1 MRLSLISGV
10 ALTAVMA
17 MTSFARADIVIG
29 NIAPVTGPVAAYGMQ
44 VKNGVAAA
52 AEAINAEGG
61 IKGEKIVIKL
71 FDDAGEPKQGV
82 SVANQVVGEGIKF
95 VVGPVTSGV
104 SMPVSDVLA
113 ENGILMIPP
122 TSTTPDLTTR
132 GLDTVFRTCGRD
144 DQQAEVAAQYILKH
158 YKDKR
163 VAVVYDKNTYGTGLA
178 NNLKATLNKG
188 GVKEVVDQGINA
200 GEKDYSA
207 LITRLKSEKADVI
220 YFGGYHPEGG
230 LIARQPADQGIK
242 AQIIGAEGLSNT
254 EYWAIGGAAAAGTL
268 FTNSADP
275 TKNPSAAKI
284 MEALKAKNIP
294 AEAFTLNAYAALQVI
309 KAGIEK
315 AGSADPAAV
324 GAALHSGAP
333 VSTVVGDLRYA
344 KTGDLTTPTFVLYK
358 WEDGKAAE
366 VK

>member
-1 MRLSLISGV
+1 MLRLSQICVDAHDPERLGAWWAGV
-10 ALTAVMA
+10 LGWPLRVDADGDAFVTPPPGQGSELLFLAVPE
-17 MTSFARADIVIG
+17 DKV
-29 NIAPVTGPVAAYGMQ
+29 
-44 VKNGVAAA
+44 VKNR
-52 AEAINAEGG
+52 
-61 IKGEKIVIKL
+61 L
-71 FDDAGEPKQGV
+71 HLDF
-82 SVANQVVGEGIKF
+82 
-95 VVGPVTSGV
+95 
-104 SMPVSDVLA
+104 
-113 ENGILMIPP
+113 
-122 TSTTPDLTTR
+122 TP
-132 GLDTVFRTCGRD
+132 D

-230 LIARQPADQGIK
+230 LIARQLADQGIK

-324 GAALHSGAP
+324 AAALHSGAP
-333 VSTVVGDLRYA
+333 VSTVVGDLTYA

>member
-1 MRLSLISGV
+1 
-10 ALTAVMA
+10 
-17 MTSFARADIVIG
+17 
-29 NIAPVTGPVAAYGMQ
+29 MQ

-113 ENGILMIPP
+113 ENGILMITP

-163 VAVVYDKNTYGTGLA
+163 VA
-178 NNLKATLNKG
+178 
-188 GVKEVVDQGINA
+188 
-200 GEKDYSA
+200 
-207 LITRLKSEKADVI
+207 
-220 YFGGYHPEGG
+220 
-230 LIARQPADQGIK
+230 
-242 AQIIGAEGLSNT
+242 
-254 EYWAIGGAAAAGTL
+254 
-268 FTNSADP
+268 
-275 TKNPSAAKI
+275 
-284 MEALKAKNIP
+284 
-294 AEAFTLNAYAALQVI
+294 
-309 KAGIEK
+309 
-315 AGSADPAAV
+315 
-324 GAALHSGAP
+324 
-333 VSTVVGDLRYA
+333 
-344 KTGDLTTPTFVLYK
+344 
-358 WEDGKAAE
+358 
-366 VK
+366 